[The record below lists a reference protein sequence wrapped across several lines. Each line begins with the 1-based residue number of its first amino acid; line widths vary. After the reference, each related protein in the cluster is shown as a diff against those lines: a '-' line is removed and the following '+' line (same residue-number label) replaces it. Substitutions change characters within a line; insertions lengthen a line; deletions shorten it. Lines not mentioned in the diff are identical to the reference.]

1 MAIAVVYRPPAV
13 SAEQYKA
20 SWADGSPMPDPE
32 GLLFHAGVGEDDD
45 FFTVSVWESREA
57 YDAFASRFKE
67 ALGAEGFQGGAPK
80 ILPVHHP
87 RDHGLPA
94 WPQTE
99 VDVFSMGRAAS
110 RTPGR
115 RNATW
120 PTAERKPSRTSR

>member
-80 ILPVHHP
+80 ILPVHHTI
-87 RDHGLPA
+87 DHGVPA
-94 WPQTE
+94 
-99 VDVFSMGRAAS
+99 
-110 RTPGR
+110 
-115 RNATW
+115 
-120 PTAERKPSRTSR
+120 